1 MSRVLENPS
10 SPQGPRVRPTRPVI
24 LCVDDDPEISRTI
37 EVRLRT
43 YDVEVRRAFHG
54 MQGLWESMRKR
65 PDLIIMD
72 LAMPNGD
79 GCHVLRCL
87 RSNKQTATIPVIVL
101 TGMRDPALAARVM
114 NSGADQLVRKP
125 VSFDIL
131 LKHMSRHVELRSDDF
146 PSISPQ
152 E

>member
-1 MSRVLENPS
+1 MSLVSDESLNV
-10 SPQGPRVRPTRPVI
+10 QGPHVRPTRPVI

-37 EVRLRT
+37 EVRLRS

-87 RSNKQTATIPVIVL
+87 RSNKQTASIPVIVL
-101 TGMRDPALAARVM
+101 TGMRDPALSARVM
-114 NSGADQLVRKP
+114 NSGADQLLRKP
-125 VSFDIL
+125 VSFDVL
-131 LKHMSRHVELRSDDF
+131 LKCMNRYLDLRSDDL
-146 PSISPQ
+146 PGGSPA